1 MWFFASCTLSW
12 KNHRNKISFSQHQD
26 TGSKRT
32 KQGSWRQWHRGLA
45 TSTLT
50 TQPTSTT
57 SHYPYQ
63 NVGASWEVMSSSS
76 NWIPIEFASREKTLK
91 ASLYFPKGREG
102 WLTGYEAQRAYTHP
116 YRFLNIDIYK
126 NKGIFRLYIWNKRC
140 IQRKAHSRSTLKKHT
155 RTFLLPRSG
164 ASRLSAILLW

>member
-1 MWFFASCTLSW
+1 MCDKCSLQKERRVLTSYHSTTTSYLSLELLNELHVNKGRCDFLHRVRYHE

-126 NKGIFRLYIWNKRC
+126 NKRHI
-140 IQRKAHSRSTLKKHT
+140 
-155 RTFLLPRSG
+155 
-164 ASRLSAILLW
+164 

>member
-126 NKGIFRLYIWNKRC
+126 NKGIFKLYIWNKRC